1 MANAKAQAAE
11 TTAKDTKAEVVDA
24 APIKEHKAEGSLVA
38 VNVMELS
45 NNIHRSDETSQWIP
59 EKIQGLK
66 ETYLVDGFQSTF
78 EVCQD
83 KLGRVSLAGGGHHR
97 KKALQE
103 LVEAG
108 EAEKVRGLFKDAE
121 GNWCIKVVKKNYTK
135 DEMLRNYVIENAD
148 AWAKDTDQNVYM
160 MTVQV
165 KSFLE
170 TLLGKATDAADFVT
184 MVNSP
189 NPLKMDDRSFTRAKN
204 SGVSASSIRQFL
216 GEHTWSLAPIQ
227 MACQLISEPGDAGVA
242 LREIAKK
249 LPSVAM
255 AYKVRNMMTEVEK
268 DEDSGEEVKVRSSKA
283 DIVAAEKIIE
293 TQGYNYHDLRDID
306 AFKKEQEDA
315 GTELSPLEAIREFTS
330 MKKDELKAD
339 KDAKKTKTEPVSK
352 TKGEEAEQFVEAMKH
367 ALMSARL
374 GKTKVSKAQ
383 YVQAESLFKDLAT
396 ELKEMR
402 ARFGGNGKKKNK

>member
-1 MANAKAQAAE
+1 MANAKAQAAN
-11 TTAKDTKAEVVDA
+11 TTAENTDKDEVVDA
-24 APIKEHKAEGSLVA
+24 APIKEHKAEGSLIA
-38 VNVMELS
+38 VKVLELL

-66 ETYLVDGFQSTF
+66 ETYLIDGFQSTF
-78 EVCQD
+78 EVCVD

-103 LVEAG
+103 LIEAG
-108 EAEKVRGLFKDAE
+108 EAEKVRGLFKDDT
-121 GNWCIKVVKKNYTK
+121 GSWCIKVVKKNYTK

-148 AWAKDTDQNVYM
+148 AWSKDTDQNVYM

-170 TLLGKATDAADFVT
+170 TLLGKATDAADFVS
-184 MVNSP
+184 MVKSP
-189 NPLKMDDRSFTRAKN
+189 NPLKMDDRAFTRAKN

-227 MACQLISEPGDAGVA
+227 MACQLIGEEGEAGEA

-255 AYKVRNMMTEVEK
+255 TYKIRNMMTEVE
-268 DEDSGEEVKVRSSKA
+268 DGEKIRSSKA

-306 AFKKEQEDA
+306 AFKKEKEDA
-315 GTELSPLEAIREFTS
+315 GAELSPLEAIREFTA
-330 MKKDELKAD
+330 MKKDEIKAE
-339 KDAKKTKTEPVSK
+339 KDAKKGTTTEPASK
-352 TKGEEAEQFVEAMKH
+352 AVGGEAEQFVEAMKH

-374 GKTKVSKAQ
+374 GKDKVSKAQ
-383 YVQAESLFKDLAT
+383 FTQSEGIFKDLAV
-396 ELKEMR
+396 ELKAMK
-402 ARFGGNGKKKNK
+402 ARFGGNGKSKK

>member
-1 MANAKAQAAE
+1 MANQAGKAAVSAE
-11 TTAKDTKAEVVDA
+11 NTDKDEVVDA
-24 APIKEHKAEGSLVA
+24 APIKEHKAEGSLIA
-38 VNVMELS
+38 VKVLELL

-78 EVCQD
+78 EVCVD
-83 KLGRVSLAGGGHHR
+83 KLGRVALAGGGHHR

-103 LVEAG
+103 LIEAG

-148 AWAKDTDQNVYM
+148 AWSKDTDQNVYM

-184 MVNSP
+184 MVKSP
-189 NPLKMDDRSFTRAKN
+189 NPLKMDDRAFTRAKN
-204 SGVSASSIRQFL
+204 AGVSASSIRQFL

-227 MACQLISEPGDAGVA
+227 MACQLIGEEGEAGEA

-255 AYKVRNMMTEVEK
+255 TYKIRNLMTEVE
-268 DEDSGEEVKVRSSKA
+268 DGEKIRSSKA

-306 AFKKEQEDA
+306 AFKKEKEEA
-315 GTELSPLEAIREFTS
+315 GTELSPIEAIREFTA
-330 MKKDELKAD
+330 MKKDELKAE
-339 KDAKKTKTEPVSK
+339 KDAKKGAATEPASK
-352 TKGEEAEQFVEAMKH
+352 AVGGEAEAFVESMKH
-367 ALMSARL
+367 ALMSART
-374 GKTKVSKAQ
+374 GKDKVSKAQ
-383 YVQAESLFKDLAT
+383 FVQAESLFKDLAV
-396 ELKEMR
+396 ELKAMK
-402 ARFGGNGKKKNK
+402 ARFGGNTKKK